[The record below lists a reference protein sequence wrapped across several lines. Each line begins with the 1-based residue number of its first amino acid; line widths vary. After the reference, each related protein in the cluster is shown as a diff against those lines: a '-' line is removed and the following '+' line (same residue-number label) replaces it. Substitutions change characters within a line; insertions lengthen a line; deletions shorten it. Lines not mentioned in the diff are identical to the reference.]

1 MALDAST
8 TLIEGPTALW
18 AGGRRAG
25 GSGELVTIDVRSAV
39 TTAARLSFL
48 ASRRAS
54 LSSSA
59 ASPQSGPAD
68 PPDSD
73 PVVSAATS
81 SVVVVM
87 NGHLFKS
94 IETTAADVGVE
105 ELRFN
110 ADVKL
115 KGVAQRSRTVMY
127 AAVALPGGAG
137 AAVVRLEQ
145 R

>member
-1 MALDAST
+1 
-8 TLIEGPTALW
+8 
-18 AGGRRAG
+18 
-25 GSGELVTIDVRSAV
+25 VSA
-39 TTAARLSFL
+39 
-48 ASRRAS
+48 
-54 LSSSA
+54 
-59 ASPQSGPAD
+59 QSGPAD
-68 PPDSD
+68 ASDSD
-73 PVVSAATS
+73 PVVSAAAS

-94 IETTAADVGVE
+94 LETAAADVGVE

-115 KGVAQRSRTVMY
+115 MGVAQRSRTVMY
-127 AAVALPGGAG
+127 AAVAFPGGAG